1 MDTFSAAV
9 MLFLIMDPLG
19 NLPIFAS
26 ILRHI
31 EPKKRRMVL
40 IRELIIA
47 LVIMMLF
54 LFAGEAILSF
64 LNLRTESVSIAG
76 GIILFLIAIRM
87 IFPQPGGVVGLAA
100 GEEPFI
106 VPMAIPLMAG
116 PSVLAA
122 LILLAHTDNS
132 RMFDWTIALVSA
144 WGVSAVILLFYK
156 LFTKVLGEKGLTA
169 VERLMGMVL
178 VMISVQMFLDGIA
191 NYISHTGMT
200 H

>member
-1 MDTFSAAV
+1 MDIYSATV

-31 EPKKRRMVL
+31 DPKKRRKVL
-40 IRELIIA
+40 IREL
-47 LVIMMLF
+47 
-54 LFAGEAILSF
+54 LFALIIMLVFLYAGESMLTF
-64 LNLRTESVSIAG
+64 LNLRSESVSIAG
-76 GIILFLIAIRM
+76 GIILFLIAIKM

-122 LILLAHTDNS
+122 LILLAHTDSS
-132 RMFDWTIALVSA
+132 RMGDWTIALILSWA
-144 WGVSAVILLFYK
+144 ASAVILMMNQV
-156 LFTKVLGEKGLTA
+156 FTRMLGEKGLTA

-178 VMISVQMFLDGIA
+178 VMLSVQMFLDGIA
-191 NYISHTGMT
+191 NYLNGVP
-200 H
+200 

>member
-40 IRELIIA
+40 IRELVIA

-132 RMFDWTIALVSA
+132 RMLDWTIALVSA

-178 VMISVQMFLDGIA
+178 VMISVQMFLDGVA
-191 NYISHTGMT
+191 NYISHTGL
-200 H
+200 